1 MLNVREIESSISN
14 CFRVCRFQDLKSRL
28 ERSSGLE
35 VVSVTDEYLE
45 MRITTYVPTLQTI
58 SPNQRGKYEHE
69 LAIKLD
75 TTTMT
80 IEAVQV
86 FQLQHVTFICK
97 FCTLS

>member
-1 MLNVREIESSISN
+1 MDQSGLNR
-14 CFRVCRFQDLKSRL
+14 FLMCRLQDLEYEL

-35 VVSVTDEYLE
+35 VVSVCDDYLE
-45 MRITTYVPTLQTI
+45 IRITTYVPAMQTI
-58 SPNQRGKYEHE
+58 IPNYKSKYEHE

-86 FQLQHVTFICK
+86 FQLQCVK
-97 FCTLS
+97 